1 MGCLSAWM
9 QGRSGSRRKSAWQA
23 CGAVNL
29 LAGSLLAAA
38 SPVGWRRWEVSRAD
52 KAQRAA
58 LLQWSEQR

>member
-29 LAGSLLAAA
+29 LAGSLLWGSVAGRLATMGDV
-38 SPVGWRRWEVSRAD
+38 PC
-52 KAQRAA
+52 
-58 LLQWSEQR
+58 